1 MASVTVVKELPETG
15 PAAAAA
21 DAPRTRGI
29 HHLALNTD
37 DMKMTTDYYVD
48 VVGMKLVH
56 AMKVPTG
63 LGTGDG
69 NRGNPPFENLRH
81 YFFDMGQD
89 SLLAFFEMPK
99 GEKEQGDRDAL
110 AGMQHVAFSV
120 VPEEF
125 EAIQERLTA
134 RGDEFLGPIEI
145 LPDLYSIYFFDPN
158 GIRLEACCH
167 PKEGAHPNVIGGVA
181 QSRADA
187 LAELETLSDDAGWL
201 EKRLGGFEG

>member
-1 MASVTVVKELPETG
+1 MVIVTAAKTSPRTNPTG
-15 PAAAAA
+15 AAAS
-21 DAPRTRGI
+21 APRTRGI

-37 DMKMTTDYYVD
+37 NIKMTTDYYVD

-56 AMKVPTG
+56 AMKIPSG
-63 LGTGDG
+63 LGTGEG

-99 GEKEQGDRDAL
+99 GAKEKGDRDAL
-110 AGMQHVAFSV
+110 VGMQHVAFSV
-120 VPEEF
+120 TPDEF
-125 EAIQERLTA
+125 AALQERLKA
-134 RGDEFLGPIEI
+134 RGDDIIGPVEI

-167 PKEGAHPNVIGGVA
+167 PKEGAHPNVVGGVA
-181 QSRADA
+181 QCRDDA
-187 LAELETLSDDAGWL
+187 RAELQTLSSDSSWL
-201 EKRLGGFEG
+201 EKHLAGFED